1 MAIFLCHCSSGTGKE
16 IKGLKCSEGVFLMGR
31 AVKLLFFSPNFPL
44 GEGKFQKWNP
54 VGGIADKTALETLE
68 LITSKEKFSV
78 FCRK

>member
-1 MAIFLCHCSSGTGKE
+1 
-16 IKGLKCSEGVFLMGR
+16 MGR